1 MGINEKGHEHD
12 FVRSCTFKFKEG
24 NVKYLHV
31 DYDGRTDRQERRR
44 LIDASHTKFIE
55 MTYPHLQVLL

>member
-12 FVRSCTFKFKEG
+12 FVRSCTFKSKEG

-44 LIDASHTKFIE
+44 
-55 MTYPHLQVLL
+55 

>member
-44 LIDASHTKFIE
+44 
-55 MTYPHLQVLL
+55 